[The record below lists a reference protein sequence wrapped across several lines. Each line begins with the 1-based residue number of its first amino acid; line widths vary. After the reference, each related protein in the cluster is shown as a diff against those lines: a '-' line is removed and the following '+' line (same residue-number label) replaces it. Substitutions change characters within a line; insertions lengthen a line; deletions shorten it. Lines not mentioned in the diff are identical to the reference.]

1 MAKLPNLFHSQSA
14 VLPYRF
20 SDGTPEL
27 LLITSRNRKRWVL
40 PKGFVEA
47 GLTPWD
53 SAIKEAFEE
62 AGIEGEV
69 SKKSIGSYHYE
80 KWGGVCS
87 VEVFLMKVVTE
98 YETWPEASVR
108 RKEWISLKTA
118 AQRISEHGLRE
129 IIHRL
134 PNVLYDT
141 DDNPRRSH
149 RTE

>member
-1 MAKLPNLFHSQSA
+1 MVNLPNLFHSQSA

-20 SDGTPEL
+20 SGETPEL

-69 SKKSIGSYHYE
+69 SKKSIGTYLYE
-80 KWGGVCS
+80 KCLGVCS
-87 VEVFLMKVVTE
+87 VEVFLMRVITE
-98 YETWPEASVR
+98 YETWPEASLR
-108 RKEWISLKTA
+108 RKEWTSLNTA
-118 AQRISEHGLRE
+118 AQRVSEQGLRE

-134 PNVLYDT
+134 PDVLDE
-141 DDNPRRSH
+141 SH
-149 RTE
+149 SSSRLRHPTE